1 MTPSDK
7 QQKIY
12 DTWIN
17 TMYNIVINAVA
28 GAGKS
33 FTLLELMKLCK
44 KRTLYLAFNKSIQ
57 KEFEEKIVKNN
68 LTQYC
73 KALTLH
79 ALGLMA
85 IKNVTKSF
93 TIEDNKV
100 YKKLFEFEKK
110 NKSYFKFI
118 PYTIKKSVYFSLYS
132 LYNSYRLN
140 LNTDLDFLENS
151 LRERDIALIYPDDK
165 EEFEAIFLKFIIFM
179 EDYNKKRESGY
190 LIDFLDMIY
199 LPVRYKFKIPI
210 NPEYLMIDEVQDL
223 TALQHSFVDK
233 LLTENGVEKW
243 IAVGDRNQAIYGF
256 SGANSSSFDILVNKE
271 NVIELPLDICYR
283 CDLTIIAKANSVYNV
298 MQGFKTTEG
307 IVSTYNFDLK
317 KDNNKINDF
326 YNNIKPGSLIICRN
340 KKPLITLLID
350 LMELDIECSLMG
362 DDILLYLTSFLKDYK
377 DLTIWNAET
386 VIKSNI
392 EDFSKKCKDYE
403 KYKVDLLEENYSNF
417 LLLKKLVSPQS
428 KISDLIDKIK
438 KLFEEHPNDIKLCT
452 IHKSKGLEADIVY
465 ILNEDLI
472 GKQAVSKE
480 QKIQEKNLM
489 YVARTRAKKEMY
501 FLNIKNN
508 K

>member
-1 MTPSDK
+1 
-7 QQKIY
+7 
-12 DTWIN
+12 
-17 TMYNIVINAVA
+17 
-28 GAGKS
+28 
-33 FTLLELMKLCK
+33 MKLCK

-57 KEFEEKIVKNN
+57 KEFEEKIIKNN
-68 LTQYC
+68 LTEFC

-85 IKNVTKSF
+85 VKTVYKSF
-93 TIEDNKV
+93 NVDDNKV
-100 YKKLFEFEKK
+100 YRMIFEFEKK

-151 LRERDIALIYPDDK
+151 LRERDVALIYPEDK
-165 EEFEAIFLKFIIFM
+165 EEFEAIFLKFLVFM
-179 EDYNKKRESGY
+179 ENYNQKTKVNFM
-190 LIDFLDMIY
+190 IDFLDMIY
-199 LPVRYKFKIPI
+199 LPVRYKYIIPI
-210 NPEYLMIDEVQDL
+210 NPSYLMIDECQDL
-223 TALQHSFVDK
+223 NYLQHLFVTK

-256 SGANSSSFDILVNKE
+256 SGAYSSSFELFTERE
-271 NVIELPLDICYR
+271 NTIELPLDICYR
-283 CDLTIIAKANSVYNV
+283 CDKKIIDCANRVYDV
-298 MQGFKTTEG
+298 MKGFSENEG
-307 IVSTYNFDLK
+307 IVQTYSFDEQQR
-317 KDNNKINDF
+317 DYHSKILDF
-326 YNNIKPGSLIICRN
+326 YNNMKPNSLVICRN

-350 LMELDIECSLMG
+350 LMGLDIECSLMG

-403 KYKVDLLEENYSNF
+403 RYKVDLLEENYSNF

-428 KISDLIDKIK
+428 KISDLIDRIK
-438 KLFEEHPNDIKLCT
+438 KLFEEHPNDIRLCT

-465 ILNEDLI
+465 ILNENLI
-472 GKQAVSKE
+472 GKKAISNE
-480 QKIQEKNLM
+480 QIKQEENLK

-501 FLNIKNN
+501 FLNIKNKKN
-508 K
+508 ESR